1 MANYNTFQL
10 VETKTNKTLL
20 TTSSAMKV
28 KKQLDIG
35 LRIEVWNNNKLVK
48 KIYKNTEIEL
58 KPYIEEERRYIAR
71 KQYKA
76 EMRNKKKKISRAY
89 KTLLKGV

>member
-20 TTSSAMKV
+20 TTSSARKV

-48 KIYKNTEIEL
+48 KIYKKTEI
-58 KPYIEEERRYIAR
+58 
-71 KQYKA
+71 
-76 EMRNKKKKISRAY
+76 
-89 KTLLKGV
+89 